1 MANWSAMFMKRILLV
16 IGVFI
21 VCTILTLGMSIML
34 LRSSKVQT
42 ATISLLTEQL
52 SQGLGADVHI
62 REIDFTFFN
71 NLNLNGLYVGD
82 QQGDTL
88 LYVQSVRVRFNPF
101 AIEENRLDFP
111 QIELL
116 EPYLFLRQSEKGTN
130 MDFLLRAFSSD
141 TPRDRVVLPF
151 LINMD
156 CINLSD
162 ARVRYHHLPSNTDV
176 LISDINAD
184 VKMPMLGSDTLV
196 AWVDQLSLKAQ
207 LQSIDA
213 HILGGFHGG
222 LDTLYADQLQVYYKG
237 KRLLLGNV
245 SVVNPLSIDSF
256 YVFANCQDLFANS
269 LLIQDL
275 VSDITRKPFE
285 LPKELKALGDVHYR
299 GLLEGNL
306 DVLTLHGAFTTQR
319 GTITTN
325 GHLGVSKDFDAFR
338 FDGSVGAKHFELGKV
353 LGMNEL
359 GRITAQ
365 ATVDGTYAVN
375 SPLEANGHFHIQSIQ
390 FNGYNYKDLCF
401 KGEFEDNVIS
411 GFFSAEDPNLTV
423 RMDGMVDIS
432 TTAPDANVTI
442 QLDHLRLDKL
452 GLLPKA
458 VDSDVHLTSYINFS
472 TEGTDASI
480 LDRLH
485 GYIIVDSL
493 RLAHGIDTLQSQ
505 QIKLL
510 LEDNDLRSLKLQSEF
525 FNVGV
530 TGTFAWSSMLRTIQ
544 QFGHEL
550 FPTTISRP
558 DSHNEYND
566 LDFYAY
572 VFHVDSILQLLHVD
586 DVMIPTNPIV
596 KGYIHESEQSY
607 DMMAYLPL
615 LAKGNVAVENMTL
628 SFNNFYQQGNIGLSL
643 QAYPIDKDS
652 AKLQIDN
659 LMLQTR
665 VAARNDS
672 LLTHINFS
680 VDESPNNEVYIE
692 THLGQY
698 ASRPFVSAYVN
709 PSTINLGDSIWSL
722 DEAMITYNMADT
734 ILTVDSFNLYTSF
747 QHLQA
752 NGIASTHPKDSIV
765 VNLKQLDLAYFLQL
779 VDLKNTITVNGDVT
793 GWATLYNLFSTP
805 MFEANVHVP
814 DARLNSVSLGELN
827 AMATLD
833 RETNHILIVGD
844 AVGEDRVIAHVDGL
858 VKPELRYWELFIK
871 ADSADLSFI
880 NYWTDGILTDIKGR
894 GFGLVHVFGQN
905 KRTWVTAK
913 AFAKD
918 AQLTIPYT
926 GATYSFTDSVTMD
939 TAYIAFDNIELF
951 DKKGNKALLN
961 GRLNHQAFKDFNFK
975 FNVSCQDIL
984 AIDMPYD
991 PQSMYYGTAY
1001 ATGRV
1006 DISGDEQLVKVN
1018 VNAATREGTDFY
1030 LSVATAS
1037 NAMDNQFIEFVVP
1050 TKEEKVSLFPK
1061 KRRIDKQTTRL
1072 QLSLAIEATPLAKV
1086 HLALD
1091 PHNGDG
1097 IVGRGEGNLRLTMDG
1112 DAIQL
1117 FGTYSM
1123 QEGMFS
1129 YSIGNIVRRDFSI
1142 ENGSLV
1148 TWNGNPEEP
1157 TLNVTAKYRVTAS
1170 LKDLFGSDAANLATN
1185 RNSVPVNCV
1194 VNLSE
1199 SIYDPV
1205 LRFGIELPQSD
1216 ESVTSQVMSIIN
1228 TDEMLMRQVIYL
1240 LAFNR
1245 FFTPEYLQNTTV
1257 GLNETYSFLS
1267 STVTGQINSWL
1278 SRLTNMFTLGFNF
1291 RTDGEGANASQEYE
1305 AQFQIHPI
1313 NQLSINGNFGYRYN
1327 DLSNRPFFGDVDIEY
1342 QLTKD
1347 GKLRA
1352 KAYTH
1357 TVDKYSLKQANT
1369 VQGVGLVFRHDFNFG
1384 DTKRRRM
1391 QRKRLETIGAQ
1402 TSDSLVLMPT
1412 IENDTITNSI
1422 DTIAN

>member
-1 MANWSAMFMKRILLV
+1 MKRILLV

-21 VCTILTLGMSIML
+21 VCTVLTLGMSVML

-42 ATISLLTEQL
+42 AAISLLTEQL
-52 SQGLGADVHI
+52 SRGLGADVHI
-62 REIDFTFFN
+62 EKIDLAF
-71 NLNLNGLYVGD
+71 LNSLDLKGVYVGD

-88 LYVQSVRVRFNPF
+88 AFVQSIRVRFNPF
-101 AIEENRLDFP
+101 AIEEDRLDFP
-111 QIELL
+111 LIELI
-116 EPYLFLRQSEKGTN
+116 EPYIALQQTESGTN
-130 MDFLLRAFSSD
+130 LDFLIRAFASD
-141 TPRDRVVLPF
+141 TPSEKVELPF

-156 CINLSD
+156 CINLRN
-162 ARVRYHHLPSNTDV
+162 ARVRYHHIPSNTDL
-176 LISDINAD
+176 LISDVNAD
-184 VKMPMLGSDTLV
+184 VKLPVLGNDTLV
-196 AWVDQLSLKAQ
+196 AWLDKLSLKAQ

-213 HILGGFHGG
+213 HVVGGFHGG
-222 LDTLYADQLQVYYKG
+222 LDTLYADHLQVYYKG

-256 YVFANCQDLFANS
+256 YVSANCQDLFANS
-269 LLIQDL
+269 MLIQDL
-275 VSDITRKPFE
+275 ISDITRKPFE
-285 LPKELKALGDVHYR
+285 LPKELKTLGDIHYR

-325 GHLGVSKDFDAFR
+325 GHLSISKDFDAFR
-338 FDGSVGAKHFELGKV
+338 FDGNVGAKHFELGKV
-353 LGMNEL
+353 LGMDEL

-365 ATVDGTYAVN
+365 ATIDGTYAKDT
-375 SPLEANGHFHIQSIQ
+375 PLEANGHFHIQSIQ
-390 FNGYNYKDLCF
+390 FNGYDYKDLCF
-401 KGEFEDNVIS
+401 QGEFEDNVIS
-411 GFFSAEDPNLTV
+411 GFFSAEDPNLTL
-423 RMDGMVDIS
+423 RIDGMVDIS
-432 TTAPDANVTI
+432 SKAPDANLTI
-442 QLDHLRLDKL
+442 QLDHLKLDQL

-458 VDSDVHLTSYINFS
+458 EHSDVSFTSCINFS
-472 TEGTDASI
+472 TDGIEEHI

-485 GYIIVDSL
+485 GYVIIDSL
-493 RLAHGIDTLQSQ
+493 MLSHHNDTLLTK
-505 QIKLL
+505 QIKLV
-510 LEDNDLRSLKLQSEF
+510 LEDNDLRSLKLQSDF
-525 FNVGV
+525 FNIGL
-530 TGTFAWSSMLRTIQ
+530 TGEFAWSTLMETIQ
-544 QFGHEL
+544 KFGHEL
-550 FPTTISRP
+550 FPNTIAEPQVRT
-558 DSHNEYND
+558 EYND

-572 VFHVDSILQLLHVD
+572 IFHTDSLLQFFEVQD
-586 DVMIPTNPIV
+586 IMMPKNPML
-596 KGYIHESEQSY
+596 KGFIHETDNLY
-607 DMMAYLPL
+607 NLNVYFPL
-615 LAKGNVAVENMTL
+615 LAKGNMAVQDITL
-628 SFNNFYQQGNIGLSL
+628 SFNNLRKQGDLGLSL
-643 QAYPIDKDS
+643 HAYPIDEDS

-659 LMLQTR
+659 LMLMVR

-672 LLTHINFS
+672 LLTQVSFGEDDSYGNSLF
-680 VDESPNNEVYIE
+680 VD

-698 ASRPFVSAYVN
+698 ASRPLISAHIKPAVF
-709 PSTINLGDSIWSL
+709 NLGDSIWSL
-722 DEAMITYNMADT
+722 DDAQVTYNVADT
-734 ILTVDSFNLYTSF
+734 MLTVSGFNLYTSS
-747 QHLQA
+747 QHLRA
-752 NGIASTHPKDSIV
+752 NGVASVHQEDSIWV
-765 VNLKQLDLAYFLQL
+765 DLKQLDLSYFLQL
-779 VDLKNTITVNGDVT
+779 VDIQKTIEIDGDVT
-793 GWATLYNLFSTP
+793 GWATVYGLFSTP
-805 MFEANVHVP
+805 IFEANVEVP
-814 DARLNSVSLGELN
+814 DVRLNDVSLGHLK

-833 RETNHILIVGD
+833 RETNHILIAGD
-844 AVGEDRVIAHVDGL
+844 AVGEDRVVAHIDGT
-858 VKPELRYWELFIK
+858 VKPELKYWELLIDV
-871 ADSADLSFI
+871 DSANLSFI
-880 NYWTDGILTDIKGR
+880 NFWTDEIITNINGYA
-894 GFGLVHVFGQN
+894 FGNVHVFG
-905 KRTWVTAK
+905 KSKDTWVTAK
-913 AFAKD
+913 AYAKN

-926 GATYSFTDSVTMD
+926 GATYYFTDSVTMD
-939 TAYIAFDNIELF
+939 TTSISFKDIELY
-951 DKKGNKALLN
+951 DKKGNQAMLN
-961 GRLNHQAFKDFNFK
+961 GILTHKAFKQFRFK
-975 FNVSCQDIL
+975 INLSCQDFL

-991 PQSMYYGTAY
+991 PQSIYYGTAY

-1050 TKEEKVSLFPK
+1050 AKEEKVSLFPK
-1061 KRRIDKQTTRL
+1061 KKRIDKQSTRL
-1072 QLSLAIEATPLAKV
+1072 QLSLAIEATPLARV

-1123 QEGMFS
+1123 LEGMFS
-1129 YSIGNIVRRDFSI
+1129 YAIGNIVRRDFSI

-1148 TWNGNPEEP
+1148 MWNGNPEEP
-1157 TLNVTAKYRVTAS
+1157 VLDVTAKYRVTAS
-1170 LKDLFGSDAANLATN
+1170 LKDLFGSDANSLATN

-1369 VQGVGLVFRHDFNFG
+1369 VQGLGLVFRHDFNFG
-1384 DTKRRRM
+1384 DTKRKRM
-1391 QRKRLETIGAQ
+1391 QRKRLESVGAQ
-1402 TSDSLVLMPT
+1402 SPDSLVLMPT
-1412 IENDTITNSI
+1412 VENDTISHSI